1 MDSYQGTAFNKR
13 DVIGERWG
21 LGEASLRDLPQ
32 CRARIR
38 QEGLEGRQERVKADL
53 LVTGGH

>member
-1 MDSYQGTAFNKR
+1 M
-13 DVIGERWG
+13 G

-32 CRARIR
+32 CRAKIR

-53 LVTGGH
+53 LATGGHRALWPNYKEGT